1 MTTAA
6 AVSTRTPQHGMA
18 DSGPTRRNTL
28 SSRFWGRVADPL
40 YAAFV
45 IILLGTAVVAII
57 YPLYFVVIA
66 SISDPNQVYEG
77 NVWLWP
83 SGITLEGYERIFS
96 TPTVLRGFANSLLY
110 TTVGTAVS
118 VCSILGAGYAL
129 SRRTLPF
136 RRFFMVLFIITMF
149 FDGGMIARYLVVRDL
164 GMLNTMWAV
173 VLPGAI
179 GVTNL
184 IIARTFFSTTI
195 PEELHEAAEL
205 DGASELRYFFRIVLP
220 LSKALIMLLV
230 VTHAVAYWN
239 SFFDA
244 MIYLNDE
251 TKYPLQLV
259 LRNILIQSD
268 VSGSGLSAT
277 GMDSYAES
285 QRIAELMKYGMIVV
299 STFPLLAA
307 LPFTQKYFA
316 QGAMIGA
323 VKS

>member
-1 MTTAA
+1 M
-6 AVSTRTPQHGMA
+6 
-18 DSGPTRRNTL
+18 
-28 SSRFWGRVADPL
+28 
-40 YAAFV
+40 
-45 IILLGTAVVAII
+45 
-57 YPLYFVVIA
+57 
-66 SISDPNQVYEG
+66 
-77 NVWLWP
+77 
-83 SGITLEGYERIFS
+83 
-96 TPTVLRGFANSLLY
+96 
-110 TTVGTAVS
+110 
-118 VCSILGAGYAL
+118 L
-129 SRRTLPF
+129 SRRTLSF

-244 MIYLNDE
+244 LIYLNDE
-251 TKYPLQLV
+251 TKSHAV
-259 LRNILIQSD
+259 H
-268 VSGSGLSAT
+268 LS
-277 GMDSYAES
+277 
-285 QRIAELMKYGMIVV
+285 IAGHV
-299 STFPLLAA
+299 
-307 LPFTQKYFA
+307 
-316 QGAMIGA
+316 
-323 VKS
+323 